1 MLDKLQNRR
10 LNMKKDIYSNIKD
23 SDALESFFECITS
36 CSINSEGVDCTT
48 ACYVKHLE
56 PNNINYPLKFSWAKL
71 IDNCYISLM
80 VFPPPQVIFGLFLL
94 SIAVVL
100 IWDIRYNPF
109 GEDEDG
115 I

>member
-1 MLDKLQNRR
+1 
-10 LNMKKDIYSNIKD
+10 MKKDICSNIKD
-23 SDALESFFECITS
+23 SDALESFFECITV
-36 CSINSEGVDCTT
+36 CNINIEELDCTK
-48 ACYVKHLE
+48 ACYLKHLE
-56 PNNINYPLKFSWAKL
+56 PNNISYPLRFSQSKL
-71 IDNCYISLM
+71 IDNCQIAQM
-80 VFPPPQVIFGLFLL
+80 IFPPSQVVFGLLLL